1 MAERARRR
9 ARRAKRAKRT
19 NPLGP
24 RASRVKKARA
34 PRAELPSWYYRV
46 LRLRWDQSP
55 FGYKDSKVFDEDL
68 SELEEESEQKD
79 DAEQLEEEENDCES
93 ERSYAGSDA
102 DLYYEFKQEREE
114 RKREKLREQKN
125 RKRGK
130 LQGQKYKARQL
141 ELEKSKEEEVRAE
154 YESLGGQTNLLSWLA
169 KPGATPQVRK
179 EPTPIPLESLAEQE
193 FKLFCSDHVK
203 YVHEGS
209 YYDEKAVF
217 FWQPDA
223 SVYDELKD
231 GLKDPNYETG
241 MLYGELDLGSYVM
254 CNFGPFWPPS
264 RASRKPV
271 KVESDDG
278 KHEISF
284 QFLGNGYL
292 KLRVSRNFVFM
303 DSDRAKS
310 KPPPPPS
317 APREFEFVGIWY
329 DRHKAFV
336 ERQNALVE
344 EKKRRS
350 PSPRESWFELNHPMG
365 AYYNGRGWYS

>member
-1 MAERARRR
+1 MAKRGK
-9 ARRAKRAKRT
+9 RAKRAKRT

-24 RASRVKKARA
+24 RASRVKKTSASR
-34 PRAELPSWYYRV
+34 RAELPSWYYRV
-46 LRLRWDQSP
+46 LGLRWDQSP
-55 FGYKDSKVFDEDL
+55 FDYKDSEDFDEDL
-68 SELEEESEQKD
+68 SELEEGSKQKD
-79 DAEQLEEEENDCES
+79 DAEEESDCES
-93 ERSYAGSDA
+93 ERSYTGSDA
-102 DLYYEFKQEREE
+102 DLYYEFKAEREE
-114 RKREKLREQKN
+114 RKREKL
-125 RKRGK
+125 
-130 LQGQKYKARQL
+130 QGQKDKARQL
-141 ELEKSKEEEVRAE
+141 ELEKSKEDEVRAE
-154 YESLGGQTNLLSWLA
+154 YESLQGQTNLLSWLA
-169 KPGATPQVRK
+169 KPDAKPQAKPQVRK
-179 EPTPIPLESLAEQE
+179 EPTPIPLESLAEQD

-203 YVHEGS
+203 YFHDGSDYEEKTVH
-209 YYDEKAVF
+209 

-223 SVYDELKD
+223 CVYDKLED

-241 MLYGELDLGSYVM
+241 MLFGELFIDDDAQ

-278 KHEISF
+278 KHKISF

-303 DSDRAKS
+303 DSNRAKS
-310 KPPPPPS
+310 KPPPTPS

-336 ERQNALVE
+336 ERQNALME

-365 AYYNGRGWYS
+365 AYYNGRGWYG